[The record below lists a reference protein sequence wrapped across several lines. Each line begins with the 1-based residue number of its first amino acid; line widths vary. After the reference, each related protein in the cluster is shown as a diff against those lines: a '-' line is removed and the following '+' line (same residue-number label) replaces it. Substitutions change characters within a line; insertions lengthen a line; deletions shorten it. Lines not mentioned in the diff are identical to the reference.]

1 VPICQEMFALYL
13 PNVFPLSETWLN
25 MLLQLEKHI
34 LCWLC
39 LCVCSKAGP
48 VGHVH
53 PGDVTVLVVGFVVV
67 VVNLFLDDLS
77 VDVVYPVMDT
87 LPLHTNSSPIL
98 PSTPFSIGPQFHVF
112 LIRLF
117 SFVLFC
123 FL

>member
-1 VPICQEMFALYL
+1 
-13 PNVFPLSETWLN
+13 

-67 VVNLFLDDLS
+67 VVNLFLDDLICGCS
-77 VDVVYPVMDT
+77 ISSHGYPA
-87 LPLHTNSSPIL
+87 PPHK
-98 PSTPFSIGPQFHVF
+98 
-112 LIRLF
+112 LF
-117 SFVLFC
+117 SYPPFHSLFNRSSVSCLFDSFIFICFVLFS
-123 FL
+123 LTVYVL